1 MSKKNWLA
9 LLSTSTSTS
18 NKIQKN
24 KSEKKTHQAGAWVDT
39 MLATWTGEPLVPPF
53 ELTTAVK
60 APALVGGVV
69 IVTVREVAFAAVTVP
84 AAPRLRATMLAEGVA
99 ASKPVLVTRILA
111 AFLLVVVDVGET
123 VGWATTVATWVWPL
137 ETPKDETTAVKF
149 PVLIG
154 SVV

>member
-1 MSKKNWLA
+1 MGWHHRAWLA
-9 LLSTSTSTS
+9 CAAQS
-18 NKIQKN
+18 
-24 KSEKKTHQAGAWVDT
+24 V
-39 MLATWTGEPLVPPF
+39 LARARSVGWAEP
-53 ELTTAVK
+53 
-60 APALVGGVV
+60 
-69 IVTVREVAFAAVTVP
+69 AVTVP

-123 VGWATTVATWVWPL
+123 VGSATTVATWVWPL

>member
-24 KSEKKTHQAGAWVDT
+24 KSEKKTHQADAWVDT

-99 ASKPVLVTRILA
+99 ASKPVPVTRILA
-111 AFLLVVVDVGET
+111 AFLLVVVGET
-123 VGWATTVATWVWPL
+123 VGSATTVATWVWPL

>member
-1 MSKKNWLA
+1 MSKTNWLA

-24 KSEKKTHQAGAWVDT
+24 KSEKKTHQADAWVDT

-84 AAPRLRATMLAEGVA
+84 AALRATMLAEGVA

-123 VGWATTVATWVWPL
+123 VGSATTVATWVWPL